1 VVPAAPARPDAASA
15 PCPSPPVP
23 AAPMPAPSRWPAL
36 PVRRPALPSA
46 TIMARSLPV
55 AHVRTGKPAELQ
67 PLAQPHHVESSRS
80 AATHAG
86 CAHSSRHTRRMA
98 RDSGPDAPYTRLMR
112 AADLLVIARALDPDG
127 DWRLLQR
134 AVRSLAARA
143 VPSRNK
149 EPRLRPSDML
159 VELGFTLMRKATT
172 LPGHRPARAAT
183 LHRDGADHGTLA
195 D

>member
-1 VVPAAPARPDAASA
+1 
-15 PCPSPPVP
+15 
-23 AAPMPAPSRWPAL
+23 MPAPSRWPACLFAAWPYHPRRSWRVRCQSPTYERESQQNYSHWLNHITLNHPDLL
-36 PVRRPALPSA
+36 PLMPAARIRPDTLAGWLE
-46 TIMARSLPV
+46 ILD
-55 AHVRTGKPAELQ
+55 RT
-67 PLAQPHHVESSRS
+67 V
-80 AATHAG
+80 
-86 CAHSSRHTRRMA
+86 
-98 RDSGPDAPYTRLMR
+98 APYTRLMR

-127 DWRLLQR
+127 DWRFLQR

-183 LHRDGADHGTLA
+183 LHRDGDACFVCW
-195 D
+195 